1 VIKEKDSSPRER
13 EGVAPPALPV
23 EGATRAPE
31 NEKGDVMKAKSLT
44 KALVVVFSVLVC
56 GFLCVGESYGAE
68 TYNLGVALGFTGT
81 GTLYSKDQMEGV
93 ELAAEEI
100 NKKGGFLGKHPVKVF
115 QQDTQTK
122 PDVGVRAVKDLILR
136 DKVRAVINDYS
147 SAVAVAVK
155 PICKEYKTLH
165 IAAISNSENITKVNF
180 SPYTFQVVPNSYMQA
195 KAAAV
200 GVSRMA
206 NAKGW
211 KEYVTIAS
219 DYEWGRSTQEEL
231 VKNLKVSAPQLTL
244 KKEFWPRL
252 GETQFTSFI
261 TSIMSMKPDFVYPV
275 LASKDNVT
283 FTEQAKP
290 YGFFDKVPYVGSM
303 QSVTEL
309 ITEAKTM
316 PRGLVAISRA
326 PFFAH
331 MDIPMMANFVKAYQT
346 KYKKYPSDWAVMGY
360 DAVYALK
367 QGVEK
372 AGTIDTEKVKDAMK
386 GMTVDLTRGKLQFRP
401 IDNQLRCSSY
411 LGVVGD
417 DPRYP
422 FPILKDLVEVKGA
435 DSERP
440 EAEIIA
446 ARQAEPK

>member
-1 VIKEKDSSPRER
+1 MKFRKAFI
-13 EGVAPPALPV
+13 GV
-23 EGATRAPE
+23 
-31 NEKGDVMKAKSLT
+31 
-44 KALVVVFSVLVC
+44 FVLLMA
-56 GFLCVGESYGAE
+56 GFFCISGVQAADP
-68 TYNLGVALGFTGT
+68 YNLGVALGFTGT
-81 GTLYSKDQMEGV
+81 GTLYSKDQMEGIQV
-93 ELAAEEI
+93 AVDEI
-100 NKKGGFLGKHPVKVF
+100 NKQGGFLKKHPVKVF

-122 PDVGVRAVKDLILR
+122 PDVGVRTVKDLILR

-155 PICKEYKTLH
+155 PICREYKVIH
-165 IAAISNSENITKVNF
+165 IAAISNSENITKINY

-195 KAAAV
+195 KAASYAV
-200 GVSRMA
+200 A
-206 NAKGW
+206 QLAKKKGW
-211 KEYVTIAS
+211 KEYVTLAS
-219 DYEWGRSTQEEL
+219 DYEWGRSTQEEVVTDL
-231 VKNLKVSAPQLTL
+231 KKVAPFLKV
-244 KKEFWPRL
+244 KKELWPKL
-252 GETQFTSFI
+252 GETQFASFV
-261 TSIMSMKPDFVYPV
+261 TSIMSMKPDFVYAC

-290 YGFFDKVPYVGSM
+290 YGFFDKIPYVGSM

-331 MDIPMMANFVKAYQT
+331 LDIPMMANFVKNYRA
-346 KYKKYPSDWAVMGY
+346 KYNGKYPSDWAVMGY

-372 AGTIDTEKVKDAMK
+372 AGSIDNDKVKDAMK
-386 GMTVDLTRGKLQFRP
+386 GLTVDLTRGKLQFRP

-411 LGVVGD
+411 VGIVKD
-417 DPRYP
+417 DPKYP
-422 FPILKDLVEVKGA
+422 FPILTELIEIKAA

-446 ARQAEPK
+446 ARQAEKK

>member
-1 VIKEKDSSPRER
+1 MS
-13 EGVAPPALPV
+13 L
-23 EGATRAPE
+23 
-31 NEKGDVMKAKSLT
+31 KAF
-44 KALVVVFSVLVC
+44 KAMFVVVSLFVACFLVL
-56 GFLCVGESYGAE
+56 GSTARSED
-68 TYNLGVALGFTGT
+68 YNLGVALGFTGT
-81 GTLYSKDQMEGV
+81 GTLYSKDQMEGIQV
-93 ELAAEEI
+93 AVDEI
-100 NKKGGFLGKHPVKVF
+100 NAKGGFLGKYPIKVF

-122 PDVGVRAVKDLILR
+122 PDVGVRTVKDLILR

-155 PICKEYKTLH
+155 PICREYKTLH
-165 IAAISNSENITKVNF
+165 IAAISNSENITKINY

-195 KAAAV
+195 KAASYAV
-200 GVSRMA
+200 AQMA
-206 NAKGW
+206 KKKGW
-211 KEYVTIAS
+211 KEYVTLAS
-219 DYEWGRSTQEEL
+219 DYEWGRSTQEEVVTDL
-231 VKNLKVSAPQLTL
+231 KKLAPNLKV
-244 KKEFWPRL
+244 KKELWPKL
-252 GETQFTSFI
+252 GETQFASFV
-261 TSIMSMKPDFVYPV
+261 TSIMSMKPDFVYAC

-331 MDIPMMANFVKAYQT
+331 LDVPMMANFVKNYRA
-346 KYKKYPSDWAVMGY
+346 KYNGKYPSDWAVMGY

-372 AGTIDTEKVKDAMK
+372 ANSIDTEKVKDALK
-386 GMTVDLTRGKLQFRP
+386 GLTVDLTRGKLQFRP

-411 LGVVGD
+411 VGVVKD
-417 DPRYP
+417 DPKYP
-422 FPILKDLVEVKGA
+422 FPILADLIEIKA
-435 DSERP
+435 AESERP
-440 EAEIIA
+440 EAEIVA
-446 ARQAEPK
+446 ARQAEKK